1 MALEIEPVEVDFSA
15 VDAEVA
21 RGKGADAPKVDK
33 SAAKEAI
40 TIETDD
46 APAAEVEKPIV
57 TPEAGIEKLK
67 EQLKASENARLDAE
81 SRERETAQAEA
92 AARGEVQKSQLEQ
105 VVGAIERVTQLGDQ
119 LEAQYAASAVA
130 GDWATAAKV
139 QRAMADNAAEL
150 QTLKNGKAQMEK
162 APKPQPRPAVD
173 KVEEFAS
180 RCTPRSATWV
190 RAHPEFVRD
199 SKKNAQMIAAHQ
211 LALTMDY
218 PADSDDYFR
227 SIEETLRIT
236 PRPEAKPA
244 NGHDTEVA
252 IDPMEGTAATPV
264 APRRA
269 PAAAPVTRSGGA
281 ARTQNMKLTQEQ
293 VEIARASFPDSKT
306 PLEDYARELIELRKE
321 KRLS

>member
-1 MALEIEPVEVDFSA
+1 MTLEIEPVEVDFNA

-21 RGKGADAPKVDK
+21 RGKGEAAPKVTKSDDK
-33 SAAKEAI
+33 DPI

-46 APAAEVEKPIV
+46 AAAAATEKPIV
-57 TPEAGIEKLK
+57 TAEEGVEKLK
-67 EQLKASENARLDAE
+67 ERLKASETARLDAE
-81 SRERETAQAEA
+81 ARERETAQAEA

-119 LEAQYAASAVA
+119 LEQQYAASAAA
-130 GDWATAAKV
+130 GDWTTAAKV
-139 QRAMADNAAEL
+139 QRAMSDNAAEL

-162 APKPQPRPAVD
+162 APKPTLRAPVD

-218 PADSDDYFR
+218 AADSDDYFR

-236 PRPEAKPA
+236 PRPHAPA
-244 NGHDTEVA
+244 PNGHDTDVVV
-252 IDPMEGTAATPV
+252 DPMEGTAATPV
-264 APRRA
+264 TPRRA

-281 ARTQNMKLTQEQ
+281 ARTQNMKLTPEQ

>member
-1 MALEIEPVEVDFSA
+1 MAIDIEVPEVDFAA

-21 RGKGADAPKVDK
+21 RGKAADAPKADK
-33 SAAKEAI
+33 AAVKEPI
-40 TIETDD
+40 TVETED
-46 APAAEVEKPIV
+46 APGEEVAKPV
-57 TPEAGIEKLK
+57 LTPEAGIEKLK
-67 EQLKASENARLDAE
+67 EQLKASETARLEAE
-81 SRERETAQAEA
+81 ARERDTAQAEA

-105 VVGAIERVTQLGDQ
+105 IVSGIERATQLGDQ
-119 LEAQYAASAVA
+119 LEVQYAASAAA
-130 GDWATAAKV
+130 GDWATAAKI
-139 QRAMADNAAEL
+139 QRTMADTAAEL
-150 QTLKNGKAQMEK
+150 QTLKNGKMQLER
-162 APKPQPRPAVD
+162 APKPIPRAPID

-199 SKKNAQMIAAHQ
+199 AKKNAQMIAAHQ
-211 LALTMDY
+211 FAIQDY
-218 PADSDDYFR
+218 APDSDDYFR

-236 PRPEAKPA
+236 PRPEVRPA
-244 NGHDTEVA
+244 PNGHDTEVGV
-252 IDPMEGTAATPV
+252 DPMEGTAATPV

-281 ARTQNMKLTQEQ
+281 TRTQNMKLSPEQ
-293 VEIARASFPDSKT
+293 VEIAIASFPQSKT

>member
-1 MALEIEPVEVDFSA
+1 MVLEIEPVEVDFSA

-21 RGKGADAPKVDK
+21 RGKGQEVEKTGKTD
-33 SAAKEAI
+33 AKEPI
-40 TIETDD
+40 TIETED
-46 APAAEVEKPIV
+46 APAAEVVKPIV

-67 EQLKASENARLDAE
+67 EQLKASETARLDAE
-81 SRERETAQAEA
+81 AREREAAQAEA
-92 AARGEVQKSQLEQ
+92 SARGEVQKSQLDL
-105 VVGAIERVTQLGDQ
+105 VNGAIERATQLGDQ
-119 LEAQYAASAVA
+119 LEAQYATSAAA

-139 QRAMADNAAEL
+139 QRAMSDNSAEL
-150 QTLKNGKAQMEK
+150 QTLKNGKVQMEK
-162 APKPQPRPAVD
+162 APKPQPRAAVD

-211 LALTMDY
+211 LAISMDY
-218 PADSDDYFR
+218 AADSDDYFR

-244 NGHDTEVA
+244 NGHDAEVV

-264 APRRA
+264 TARRA

-281 ARTQNMKLTQEQ
+281 ARTQNMKLTPEQ